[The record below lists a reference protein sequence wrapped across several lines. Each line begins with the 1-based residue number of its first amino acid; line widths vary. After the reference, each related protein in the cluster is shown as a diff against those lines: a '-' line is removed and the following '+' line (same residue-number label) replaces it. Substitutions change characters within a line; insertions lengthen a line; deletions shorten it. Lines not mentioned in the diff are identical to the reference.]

1 VSRWPIPKTWEWV
14 SAGQLFDIV
23 GGGTP
28 PSKYPGNFA
37 TRGIPWLT
45 PADLSGYEGIYIERG
60 ARDLSERGYTACG
73 ARLLPKGTVLYTS
86 RAPIGYCVIAANEIC
101 TNQGFK
107 SLVLFSDTSPEYI
120 RYYLLASKEYAE
132 SLASGSTFLELSG
145 RRMSELMV
153 PLAGSKEQRRIADK
167 ITTLDTHSRA
177 ARKHLD
183 AIPPLQEQFRASV
196 LSAAFSGRLTADW
209 RAEQKRKGVKIET
222 ADALLERM
230 RIERRQRWE
239 VDQLARM
246 KAKGQKPKDDTW
258 KKKYK
263 EPEPLDATGLPELP
277 MGWCWTTV
285 ECVSHRVTDGTH
297 QPPPFAKT
305 GIPFL
310 VIGNVK
316 DGKVDWQSVSK
327 WVTRETFE
335 RFTSRVRPSRGDV
348 MYTAVGSYGTAIE
361 VETDQPF
368 MFQRHIA
375 HIKPVALGCQ
385 PAYLT
390 VVLNAPQTR
399 QLADRVAR
407 GVAQKTVTLGDL
419 SLFPVPLPPVLEQLE
434 SKRLVAAY
442 FENLEKIDTELNSV
456 DNEHVTLTQSIL
468 AKAFR
473 GELVPQDPNDEPAT
487 ELLKRITEEKEKMK
501 TAKQETPR
509 KGCRRGK

>member
-1 VSRWPIPKTWEWV
+1 MTVKDMKVARPSDTQDHISDEGLKAS
-14 SAGQLFDIV
+14 SANVIDADTIIV
-23 GGGTP
+23 
-28 PSKYPGNFA
+28 A
-37 TRGIPWLT
+37 TRMGLGKVVRVPFRTAINQDLKALYLPNQVSKDYVEWWLRHLAPEIEQLGTGTTVKGI
-45 PADLSGYEGIYIERG
+45 
-60 ARDLSERGYTACG
+60 
-73 ARLLPKGTVLYTS
+73 RLET
-86 RAPIGYCVIAANEIC
+86 
-101 TNQGFK
+101 
-107 SLVLFSDTSPEYI
+107 
-120 RYYLLASKEYAE
+120 LAS
-132 SLASGSTFLELSG
+132 LP
-145 RRMSELMV
+145 LMLP
-153 PLAGSKEQRRIADK
+153 PLAEQRRIADK
-167 ITTLDTHSRA
+167 ITVLDTHSRE
-177 ARKHLD
+177 ARRHLD